1 MIPAIPC
8 SFAVL
13 VARRDERDERD
24 ERTIAG
30 TDSLY
35 QYLEQAGRGVWHI
48 LGVWPI
54 RPLTSNASFRDIRGQ
69 AP

>member
-35 QYLEQAGRGVWHI
+35 QYLEQAGRVEHPRR
-48 LGVWPI
+48 VAHP
-54 RPLTSNASFRDIRGQ
+54 PSDIEREFS
-69 AP
+69 

>member
-35 QYLEQAGRGVWHI
+35 QHWEQAGRV
-48 LGVWPI
+48 V
-54 RPLTSNASFRDIRGQ
+54 RPRRVARPSSDIERESS
-69 AP
+69 

>member
-35 QYLEQAGRGVWHI
+35 QYLEQAGRVAHPRR
-48 LGVWPI
+48 VAHP
-54 RPLTSNASFRDIRGQ
+54 SSDIEREFS
-69 AP
+69 